1 MVTQQCGVWC
11 GSCARV
17 PTAATQT
24 SVSPTG
30 SAALI
35 YFIADHNLR
44 SACSE
49 ESRVCGCAARSERL
63 PATRGR
69 RDAFHR
75 HDQCT
80 PVRLNVPCPHILL
93 LPRVPLPL
101 RILRRTD
108 GRTSPDERLRFRAT
122 PCDAASPTAWY
133 PPRHGIPHSMV
144 SPTAWYPPQHGIPH
158 SMVSPTPWYPPR
170 HGIPHAMVSPTAWSP
185 RVISAA
191 QATAA
196 HAQCCAARSRV
207 RVRVR
212 TRRFTQEGNG
222 IGINAVDRRRY
233 RCSARHWPTCQCSL

>member
-24 SVSPTG
+24 SASPTG

-35 YFIADHNLR
+35 YFIADYNLR

-133 PPRHGIPHSMV
+133 PPRHGIPHCMV
-144 SPTAWYPPQHGIPH
+144 ICRCGSSASTFTRSPITTSVAGYSPLLGPSARGTRGCIPA
-158 SMVSPTPWYPPR
+158 PPR
-170 HGIPHAMVSPTAWSP
+170 MLRTAPVWL
-185 RVISAA
+185 
-191 QATAA
+191 
-196 HAQCCAARSRV
+196 SRRGPVPV
-207 RVRVR
+207 RG
-212 TRRFTQEGNG
+212 FG
-222 IGINAVDRRRY
+222 
-233 RCSARHWPTCQCSL
+233 